1 MIIRMRATADSGDVD
16 YVVARLRSL
25 GLSTHLSY
33 DGSSALIGLSGPVA
47 AVPQGVI
54 QRWRGVERVLPTDRP
69 YRLASTQ
76 TRVERTTVAVG
87 NVVFGQDVVIIA
99 GPCSVEGRDQLLHAA
114 EGVKAA
120 GANMLRGG
128 AFKPRT
134 SPYSFQGLAEE
145 GLKYLAEAREETGL
159 GIVTEVMAPEL
170 VPVVAEYADVLQIGT
185 RNMQNFSLLAAV
197 GTVRKPVLLKRGMMS
212 TIEEWLLSAEYI
224 LSHGNGDVILCER
237 GIRTFETTTRN
248 TLDISAVP
256 AVRELSHLP
265 VLVDPS
271 HSTGKRSLVAPVS
284 RAAIAAGAD
293 GLIIEVHPDPD
304 NAQSDGYQ
312 SITPSQLGE
321 LIAECRAVAK
331 AVGRRM

>member
-1 MIIRMRATADSGDVD
+1 MIIRMRADADSRDVD

-25 GLSTHLSY
+25 GLSSHLSY

-47 AVPQGVI
+47 AVPQRVLEH
-54 QRWRGVERVLPTDRP
+54 WRGVERVFPTERP
-69 YRLASTQ
+69 YRLASNE
-76 TRVERTTVAVG
+76 TRPQGSKVRVG
-87 NVVFGQDVVIIA
+87 SIVFGTDLVVIA
-99 GPCSVEGRDQLLHAA
+99 GPCSVEGRDQLLRAA
-114 EGVKAA
+114 EGVAAA
-120 GANMLRGG
+120 GAHMLRGG

-145 GLKYLAEAREETGL
+145 GLKYLAEARDETGL
-159 GIVTEVMAPEL
+159 AVVTEVMSPET
-170 VPVVAEYADVLQIGT
+170 VSVVAEYADVLQIGT
-185 RNMQNFSLLAAV
+185 RNMQNFSLLSAV
-197 GTVRKPVLLKRGMMS
+197 GTAGKPVLLKRGMMS

-224 LSHGNGDVILCER
+224 LSRGNPDVILCER
-237 GIRTFETTTRN
+237 GIRTFETATRN

-256 AVRELSHLP
+256 VVKELSHLP

-284 RAAIAAGAD
+284 RAAVAAGAD

-312 SITPSQLGE
+312 SITPAQLAD
-321 LIAECRAVAK
+321 LIGECRAVAN
-331 AVGRRM
+331 AVGRNL